1 MSPAP
6 LRVGFL
12 SPHNPYDRRAFSGTS
27 FYAAAALRQIPGVQ
41 LSILGPHR
49 PVSMKQRLLRQPTPK
64 LDHVA
69 RDQFEGLDAV
79 IGMVASK
86 LIDPVLSDLDI
97 PYLHVTDA
105 TPAFL
110 RECYGWDIPA
120 EIDARE
126 TRVARHA
133 DAVIYSSDEMAA
145 RAAEELSI
153 SALSAPFGVN
163 LDPRQLPETAPS
175 KPPLERLNLL
185 FVGNDWARK
194 GGDIAVSALDRLRAF
209 GCNAHLTVIGRLPD
223 LHRGHPAI
231 TMMGYLNKNRPDQA
245 ARLARTYAE
254 AHLLLVPSRADCTPM
269 VAAEAMAHGTPVLAS
284 DVGGLATMLGGP
296 GTGRLLPLAA
306 DAVDWAEAIR
316 ALTSDPVSYKMRSD
330 ACFDRA
336 ATRLTWTAWSSDLMA
351 TLEELRRGEAPER
364 LRIVAA

>member
-27 FYAAAALRQIPGVQ
+27 FYAATALRQIPGVQ
-41 LSILGPHR
+41 LSILGAHR
-49 PVSMKQRLLRQPTPK
+49 PVSIKERLLRQPTPK

-86 LIDPVLSDLDI
+86 LIDPVLPDLDI

-110 RECYGWDIPA
+110 RDCYGWDIPA

-126 TRVARHA
+126 TRVAQHA
-133 DAVIYSSDEMAA
+133 DAVIYSSEEMAA
-145 RAAEELSI
+145 RAAQELNI

-163 LDPRQLPETAPS
+163 LDQRQLPETSPS
-175 KPPLERLNLL
+175 KPPLDRLNLL
-185 FVGNDWARK
+185 FVGNDWVRK
-194 GGDIAVSALDRLRAF
+194 GGNIAVDTLNQLRAL
-209 GCNAHLTVIGRLPD
+209 GRDAHLTVVGRLPD
-223 LHRGHPAI
+223 LHRNNPAI
-231 TMMGYLNKNRPDQA
+231 TMMGYLNKNRPNHA
-245 ARLARTYAE
+245 ARLAQAYAE
-254 AHLLLVPSRADCTPM
+254 AHLLLLPSRADCTPM
-269 VAAEAMAHGTPVLAS
+269 VAAEAMAYGTPVLAS
-284 DVGGLATMLGGP
+284 DVGGLGTMLGGP
-296 GTGRLLPLAA
+296 GTGRLLSLAA
-306 DAVDWAEAIR
+306 DAADWAEEIC
-316 ALTSDPVSYKMRSD
+316 ALTNDLLSYKMRSD

-336 ATRLTWTAWSSDLMA
+336 ATRLTWEAWSANLLA
-351 TLEELRRGEAPER
+351 TLAKLRRIGAPER
-364 LRIVAA
+364 RRIVAA